1 MTRQPV
7 LSALESF
14 VVRAPLLPVEITP
27 DASQPLADTA
37 AVLQDPRI
45 ARALAV
51 GGGDALRA
59 LGHASQPGRAARR
72 ARASLLRYLIRMSTR
87 PTPYG
92 LFAGVAVGTWGE
104 ECDLS
109 LSGDPPRLRSRPDM
123 AWLLGLVAD
132 LENRPEVRHLA
143 RVFVHQAVFTAGD
156 RLRLNEPS
164 PLPGGPDPGGP
175 VSLRATRPVRRVLEL
190 ARRPVRW
197 SELALDIAG
206 LPGADPARAEVLLDQ
221 LWSAGVLLTEL
232 RPPLTISDPAQHL
245 LRVLQEMA
253 QGDEAVSAVS
263 TSLESL
269 LAELAAWD
277 TAPDTGSTR
286 ALVDLQTLARRFH
299 ATEQTEPVIQTDM
312 AWSLSGHQLPR
323 RVADEAERAAELL
336 LRLAPASASTARLQA
351 YAHAVEARWGAAR
364 PVPLLLALDPEEGLG
379 PPPAHLH
386 GADGPDGQAARSAAL
401 RDLALRSIRERAT
414 TVELDPALIERLTI
428 WRPESGIGPASLEL
442 TAFVAAASP
451 QAVAAGDFQ
460 LVIGPNVG
468 SPVAGRMLGRFA
480 DLVGPPAIEA
490 LIAAA
495 DAESCARGDGLRVEV
510 VYLPQRA
517 RSANVAI
524 RPLLTAAELVYGMSP
539 SARDPDVVPLD
550 ELLLLAE
557 NGQLTLRWP
566 RRDATIV
573 PCASHMLTT
582 MGAPAVFR
590 LFEDM
595 ARGASP
601 QLSPFSW
608 GPAAGFPALP
618 RVSSGRIVL
627 SPAQW
632 LFELPQDRPA
642 PERLSDTEARKL
654 IDQWREQW
662 QVPQRVYLTAG
673 DNRLLLDLDDPE
685 QLDQLIRQ
693 ARRPGAR
700 GPILIQ
706 EGLPGPEHAWLPG
719 PAGCHIAEIVVPF
732 TARARAETPRDT
744 AALDSARPAAGH
756 KQARRQPIVWP
767 IRERLR
773 QPGSDWLYVKLYA
786 PPDMLSSLL
795 AGPVRDVCTVMQAR
809 DLTDYWFFIRYADP
823 DVHLRLR
830 WHGNPEALLHDALP
844 LVCDWAGDLVSNAE
858 ARKFTIDSYDREL
871 DRYGGSVG
879 TCLAERLF
887 GIDSQATV
895 ELLDTL
901 PDLKPELDATAI
913 AIKAIDNLLD
923 ALGMD
928 SHRRV
933 DWLRLRVRDRKASG
947 AEYRTRQRQLRHWLA
962 QTAADPV
969 PAHRQVEE
977 TLARRREGLTQVAA
991 ALADAITDGQL
1002 HRDIDDLAASFV
1014 HLSCNR
1020 LLGSDHSDEERVLGL
1035 LLRTLE
1041 SLHRS
1046 PLPLPPRA
1054 NTRSEAS

>member
-1 MTRQPV
+1 MTRRPV

-27 DASQPLADTA
+27 DAAQPLADTA
-37 AVLQDPRI
+37 AVLQDPQV

-59 LGHASQPGRAARR
+59 LSHASQPGRAAPR

-92 LFAGVAVGTWGE
+92 LFAGVAGGSWGE
-104 ECDLS
+104 GCDLS
-109 LSGDPPRLRSRPDM
+109 LSGGAPRLRSRPDL

-132 LENRPEVRHLA
+132 LENRPEIRRSA
-143 RVFVHQAVFTAGD
+143 RVFVHQAAFMAGD
-156 RLRLNEPS
+156 RLHLNEPS

-175 VSLRATRPVRRVLEL
+175 VTLRATRPVRRVLEL

-197 SELALDIAG
+197 SELALDIAS
-206 LPGADPARAEVLLDQ
+206 LPGADPARAEALLDQ

-232 RPPLTISDPAQHL
+232 RPPLTISDPARHL
-245 LRVLQEMA
+245 QRVLQEMA
-253 QGDEAVSAVS
+253 QAGEAARVVS
-263 TSLESL
+263 TGLESL

-277 TAPDTGSTR
+277 TAPDTGSSRT
-286 ALVDLQTLARRFH
+286 LVDLQTLARRLH

-312 AWSLSGHQLPR
+312 AWCLSGTQLPR
-323 RVADEAERAAELL
+323 PVADEAGRAAELL
-336 LRLAPASASTARLQA
+336 LRLAPASASTARLKA

-401 RDLALRSIRERAT
+401 RDLALRSIRDRAT
-414 TVELDPALIERLTI
+414 TVELDPQLIDRLTI
-428 WRPESGIGPASLEL
+428 WQPEPGTAPASLEL

-451 QAVAAGDFQ
+451 QAVAAGDFH
-460 LVIGPNVG
+460 LIIGPNVG
-468 SPVAGRMLGRFA
+468 SPAAGRMLGRFA

-490 LIAAA
+490 LTGAA
-495 DAESCARGDGLRVEV
+495 DAESRARGDGLRVEV
-510 VYLPQRA
+510 VYLPPRA

-524 RPLLTAAELVYGMSP
+524 RPLLKAAELVHGTSP
-539 SARDPDVVPLD
+539 SAGNADIVPLD

-573 PCASHMLTT
+573 PCAGHMLNTA
-582 MGAPAVFR
+582 GAPGMFR

-632 LFELPQDRPA
+632 LLELPQDRPA

-685 QLDQLIRQ
+685 QLNELVRQ
-693 ARRPGAR
+693 ARRPGTR

-706 EGLPGPEHAWLPG
+706 EGLPGPEDAWLPG
-719 PAGCHIAEIVVPF
+719 PTGCHIAEIVVPF
-732 TARARAETPRDT
+732 TARARAKTPRDT
-744 AALDSARPAAGH
+744 ATPESACPAGH
-756 KQARRQPIVWP
+756 EQARRQPMVWP

-786 PPDMLSSLL
+786 PPDALSSLL
-795 AGPVRDVCTVMQAR
+795 AGPVGDVGTVMQAR

-844 LVCDWAGDLVSNAE
+844 LVCDWAGDLVSNGE

-887 GIDSQATV
+887 GIDSKATV
-895 ELLDTL
+895 ELLDML
-901 PDLKPELDATAI
+901 PDLTTELDATAI
-913 AIKAIDNLLD
+913 AIKAVDDLLD

-947 AEYRTRQRQLRHWLA
+947 AEYRARQRQLRHWLV
-962 QTAADPV
+962 QGAAELIH
-969 PAHRQVEE
+969 AHRRVED

-991 ALADAITDGQL
+991 AMADAITNGQL

-1020 LLGSDHSDEERVLGL
+1020 LLGGNYGDEERVLGL

-1046 PLPLPPRA
+1046 PLPSPPG
-1054 NTRSEAS
+1054 

>member
-1 MTRQPV
+1 MTRRPV
-7 LSALESF
+7 LSPLESF
-14 VVRAPLLPVEITP
+14 VVRAPLLPVETTP
-27 DASQPLADTA
+27 NASQPLADTS

-45 ARALAV
+45 TRALAV

-59 LGHASQPGRAARR
+59 MRHASQPGRAARR

-92 LFAGVAVGTWGE
+92 LFAGVAVGRWGE

-123 AWLLGLVAD
+123 AWLLGLVAE
-132 LENRPEVRHLA
+132 LENRPEIRHSA
-143 RVFVHQAVFTAGD
+143 RVFVHQAAFTAGD

-197 SELALDIAG
+197 AELALDIAS
-206 LPGADPARAEVLLDQ
+206 LPGADLARAEALLDQ
-221 LWSAGVLLTEL
+221 LWSAGVLLSEL
-232 RPPLTISDPAQHL
+232 RPPLTIGNPARHL
-245 LRVLQEMA
+245 QRVLREMA
-253 QGDEAVSAVS
+253 QDNEAARAVS
-263 TSLESL
+263 TGLDSL

-277 TAPDTGSTR
+277 TAPDTGSNRT
-286 ALVDLQTLARRFH
+286 LVDLQTLARGLH
-299 ATEQTEPVIQTDM
+299 ATEQTEPVIQTDL
-312 AWSLSGHQLPR
+312 AWTLSGTQLPR
-323 RVADEAERAAELL
+323 VVAYEAERAAELL
-336 LRLAPASASTARLQA
+336 LRLAPASASAARLEA

-364 PVPLLLALDPEEGLG
+364 PVPLLLVLDPEEGLG

-386 GADGPDGQAARSAAL
+386 GADAPDGQAARSAAL
-401 RDLALRSIRERAT
+401 RDLALHCLRERAT
-414 TVELDPALIERLTI
+414 TVELDPPLIDRLTV
-428 WRPESGIGPASLEL
+428 WPPEPGTAPTSLEL
-442 TAFVAAASP
+442 TAFVAAASL
-451 QAVAAGDFQ
+451 QAMAAGDFQ

-468 SPVAGRMLGRFA
+468 SPAAGRMLGRFA
-480 DLVGPPAIEA
+480 DLVGPSATAA
-490 LIAAA
+490 LTAAA
-495 DAESCARGDGLRVEV
+495 DAESRARGDGLRVEA
-510 VYLPQRA
+510 VYLPYRA

-524 RPLLTAAELVYGMSP
+524 RPLLAAAELVHGTSP
-539 SARDPDVVPLD
+539 SAGDPDIVPLD
-550 ELLLLAE
+550 ELLLLAQG
-557 NGQLTLRWP
+557 GQLTLRWP
-566 RRDATIV
+566 RRDASIV
-573 PCASHMLTT
+573 PCAGHMLNT
-582 MGAPAVFR
+582 MGAPAAFR

-601 QLSPFSW
+601 QLGPFSW
-608 GPAAGFPALP
+608 GLAAGFPALP

-632 LFELPQDRPA
+632 LFELPRDRRA
-642 PERLSDTEARKL
+642 PDRLSDTEARKL

-662 QVPQRVYLTAG
+662 QVPKRVYLTAG

-685 QLDQLIRQ
+685 QLNELVRQ
-693 ARRPGAR
+693 ARRPGTQ

-719 PAGCHIAEIVVPF
+719 PAGHHIAEIVVPL

-744 AALDSARPAAGH
+744 ATPDFPRPATGH
-756 KQARRQPIVWP
+756 KQARRQPMVWP

-795 AGPVRDVCTVMQAR
+795 AGPVRDLGTVMQAR

-830 WHGNPEALLHDALP
+830 WHGNPATLLHDALP
-844 LVCDWAGDLVSNAE
+844 LICDWAGDLVSNAE
-858 ARKFTIDSYDREL
+858 ARKFVIDSYDREL

-879 TCLAERLF
+879 TGLAERLF

-895 ELLDTL
+895 ELLDML
-901 PDLKPELDATAI
+901 PDLKPELDTTAI
-913 AIKAIDNLLD
+913 AIKAVDDLLD

-928 SHRRV
+928 SRRRV
-933 DWLRLRVRDRKASG
+933 AWLRMRVRDRKASG
-947 AEYRTRQRQLRHWLA
+947 AEYRARQRQLRHWLA
-962 QTAADPV
+962 GTAADPI

-977 TLARRREGLTQVAA
+977 TLARRREELTQVAA
-991 ALADAITDGQL
+991 AMADAITDGQL

-1020 LLGSDHSDEERVLGL
+1020 LLGGDHGDEERVLGL

-1041 SLHRS
+1041 SLHSS
-1046 PLPLPPRA
+1046 PLPHPPR
-1054 NTRSEAS
+1054 